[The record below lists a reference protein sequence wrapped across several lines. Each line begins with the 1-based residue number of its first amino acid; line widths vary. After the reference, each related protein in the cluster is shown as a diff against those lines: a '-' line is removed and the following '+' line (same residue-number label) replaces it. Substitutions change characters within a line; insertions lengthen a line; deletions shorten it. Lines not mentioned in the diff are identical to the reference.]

1 MNEELETS
9 LYMGDEMFTT
19 IDIFRGK
26 KLSFK
31 KESFIQRLLGTKE
44 ENYHQT
50 GLFRGNVQ
58 VIEDE
63 VIQKLTQL

>member
-1 MNEELETS
+1 
-9 LYMGDEMFTT
+9 MGDEMFTT

-44 ENYHQT
+44 ENYH
-50 GLFRGNVQ
+50 
-58 VIEDE
+58 
-63 VIQKLTQL
+63 